1 MIMLIQQEEKKENSS
16 FKRHEMSKW
25 SFGDAILMTDWN
37 TVFTV
42 TLNVSYSTE
51 ILDDPQINVELNTF
65 SNFFN
70 QGTKL

>member
-1 MIMLIQQEEKKENSS
+1 MIMLIQQEEKKENSY

-37 TVFTV
+37 TVFTA
-42 TLNVSYSTE
+42 TLNFSYSTE

-70 QGTKL
+70 QGTNL